1 MAKDP
6 RLNRNGPMPML
17 APLPCFKKGR
27 ILTIEEKLDT
37 INQDLFNCDEN
48 IDDKLDKI
56 EEKIVE
62 KLDKIEEKI
71 VEKLDKIEK
80 TMNEKLD
87 KIEEKILFLVRELI

>member
-27 ILTIEEKLDT
+27 FLTIEEKLDT
-37 INQDLFNCDEN
+37 INQDLFDCEEN
-48 IDDKLDKI
+48 T
-56 EEKIVE
+56 VE

-80 TMNEKLD
+80 TMNEKLV
-87 KIEEKILFLVRELI
+87 KIEERILFLVRELI